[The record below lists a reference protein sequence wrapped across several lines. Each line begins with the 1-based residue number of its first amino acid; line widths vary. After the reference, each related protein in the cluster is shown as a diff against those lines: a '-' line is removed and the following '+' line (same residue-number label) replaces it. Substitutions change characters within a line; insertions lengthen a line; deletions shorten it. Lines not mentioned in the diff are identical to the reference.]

1 MAARTSFPAVTR
13 PPGANAAGCSA
24 ARGSRLAAA
33 CLALLIGAPAT
44 QADILIDIRG
54 VEPELQSNVLVFLS
68 LERYKLRDDL
78 DPQLLERLQER
89 AEREVAA
96 ALKPFGY
103 YEPKVRTEITSI
115 SATSWRARIDIE
127 PGRPVMIED
136 IDLVIDGDGNDD
148 PAFVAIRQ
156 NTALRVGAQ
165 LRHADYDATKSG
177 LLRTAATLGY
187 LDAKLTRSEL
197 RVDPSSYVAAASLH
211 MSTGARYRFGATT
224 LEQDTI
230 NERLAR
236 RFLRYRESEPF
247 DATELLR
254 TQFALDDSQYFSTVE
269 VLPGEPDREALTV
282 PISIRA
288 EGNRRDRY
296 QFGFGYGTDT
306 RARGTVT
313 WDNRR
318 VNARGHRF
326 RVEAKAA
333 TAVQSL
339 DARYVIPIGDPAVE
353 KFSTRLTADNE
364 ELADI
369 RARSIE
375 FEPSVTDVRGRWQR
389 VFFGTFARTD
399 TIEPASATR
408 AATRRTDTLLIPGMS
423 YASIPQ
429 GYLGEPLFSRT
440 LYAEL
445 RGSTGFLGSD
455 SNFIQLRIEAERVL
469 DFGSKW
475 HLLLRGQIGAS
486 AVGEFDSLP
495 GSQRFFAGGDRSV
508 RGFGFNELSPL
519 EDGIKVGGKHLLTGT
534 VELERDL
541 PRNFGVAVFADF
553 GNAFNTFGDPLQ
565 FSLGVGFR
573 WRLPVVTLG
582 IDVAQPLTNPSCRTE
597 NPDVRCTTVPGF
609 DDPPGPRLHFNFSPK
624 L

>member
-1 MAARTSFPAVTR
+1 MASGHFLPAHTR
-13 PPGANAAGCSA
+13 PRGVR
-24 ARGSRLAAA
+24 ARGCLLLACAVG
-33 CLALLIGAPAT
+33 LLWPSAPAH
-44 QADILIDIRG
+44 ADISIDIRG
-54 VEPELQSNVLVFLS
+54 VDDEIQANVLVFLS

-89 AEREVAA
+89 AEREVTA

-103 YEPKVRTEITSI
+103 YEPKVRTEITTV
-115 SATSWRARIDIE
+115 SARSWRARIDIE
-127 PGRPVMIED
+127 PGRPVMLED
-136 IDLVIDGDGNDD
+136 IDLVIDGEGAND

-197 RVDPSSYVAAASLH
+197 RVDPAGYVAVASLH
-211 MSTGARYRFGATT
+211 MATGVRYRFGATT

-230 NERLAR
+230 NEALAR
-236 RFLRYRESEPF
+236 RFLRYREADLF

-269 VLPGEPDREALTV
+269 VLPGDPDREAHTV

-288 EGNRRDRY
+288 EANRRDRY
-296 QFGFGYGTDT
+296 QFGIGYGTDT

-326 RVEAKAA
+326 RIEAKAA

-369 RARSIE
+369 RARSLE
-375 FEPSVTDVRGRWQR
+375 FEPSVTDVLGRWQR
-389 VFFGTFARTD
+389 VFFGTFVRTR

-408 AATRRTDTLLIPGMS
+408 AETRRTDTLLIPGVS
-423 YASIPQ
+423 YASVPQ

-455 SNFIQLRIEAERVL
+455 SNFLQLRIEGERVL
-469 DFGSKW
+469 DFGTKW

-486 AVGEFDSLP
+486 VVGEFDSLP

-534 VELERDL
+534 VEVERDL
-541 PRNFGVAVFADF
+541 PRNFGIAVFADM

-565 FSLGVGFR
+565 FSVGVGFR

-597 NPDVRCTTVPGF
+597 NPDIRCTTVPGF